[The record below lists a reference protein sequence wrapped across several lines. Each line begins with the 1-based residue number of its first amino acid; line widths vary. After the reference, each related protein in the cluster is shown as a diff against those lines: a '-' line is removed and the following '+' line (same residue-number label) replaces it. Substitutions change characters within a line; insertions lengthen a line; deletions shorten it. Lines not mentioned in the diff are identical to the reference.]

1 MTGRLVMYTVM
12 LYLFPLHPDFTVD
25 AQFISLMIALTGIPG
40 TILGIVLAKKLK
52 RQITLFRF
60 SGVAQSILFFAMIL
74 TNSAV
79 LATVCAICWA
89 L

>member
-40 TILGIVLAKKLK
+40 TILASSWPKSSNGRSRCSVSLGLPSP
-52 RQITLFRF
+52 F
-60 SGVAQSILFFAMIL
+60 SFSP
-74 TNSAV
+74 
-79 LATVCAICWA
+79 
-89 L
+89 